1 MSYSDAGPIKIQEEQ
16 KEEND
21 ETTDKVN
28 IIYSLFIYFLF
39 IKEPEDLPS
48 SEDEGVWLLAQRKYD
63 LFQKQYQDLL
73 DPNLENEFEIMRRMG
88 LPTMLINSYDDVE
101 DVSVTSYCNIDCLI
115 VCNKDCYSASPI
127 LYVIRI
133 AIVHHLYCR

>member
-101 DVSVTSYCNIDCLI
+101 DVSVTS
-115 VCNKDCYSASPI
+115 
-127 LYVIRI
+127 
-133 AIVHHLYCR
+133 